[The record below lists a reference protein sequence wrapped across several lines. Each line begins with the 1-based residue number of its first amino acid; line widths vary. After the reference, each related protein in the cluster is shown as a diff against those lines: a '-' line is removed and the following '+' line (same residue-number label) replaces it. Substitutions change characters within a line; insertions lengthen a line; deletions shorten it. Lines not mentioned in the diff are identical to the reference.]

1 MSRFCRKMCAFK
13 APKWGFDDEIARMRL
28 LGLLE
33 KLRKSGGKALLEDV
47 GGARESRSAIM
58 LRKTAIE
65 GSNTV
70 TEKLVAEEMCIR
82 DRLDVEG
89 SACGVP

>member
-1 MSRFCRKMCAFK
+1 
-13 APKWGFDDEIARMRL
+13 MRL

-47 GGARESRSAIM
+47 GGARENRSAIM

-70 TEKLVAEEMCIR
+70 TEKLVAE
-82 DRLDVEG
+82 VQ
-89 SACGVP
+89 PT